1 MTTAKAPSAVVRN
14 SVRAR
19 AVLHGT
25 AALCGLALSG
35 VASAEEAGADTPAQT
50 VNEIIVTAAK
60 REQTL
65 QDVPIAVS
73 VTSDVAIERAHI
85 RDIKDLSTLVP
96 SLRVRTNQTSANTN
110 FFIRGFGN
118 GANNPGIEPSVGVFV
133 DNVYASRAVSRIA
146 DLPDIERI
154 EVLRGP
160 QSTLFGKN
168 ASAGV
173 ISIVT
178 KRPQFEFGVNVEAS
192 YGNRDAVV
200 LKGVVTGP
208 LSDTIA
214 ASLSGSYNRRDGFTS
229 NPVTGDRTD
238 ERNRWF
244 ARGQILFEP
253 NSEFSVRLIGDYGK
267 INEICCSVVNLKA
280 SGATTALRAL
290 GGKVNSVDEKFDG
303 VAYSNFDSPNKIK
316 TYGLSGQIDYQ
327 FDDFKLSSITSWR
340 KNDSFSNF
348 DVDFSSAD
356 IVGGNPAA
364 LDIETFTQEVRFT
377 ANPFDGVTAL
387 LGAFYFNEKIDQS
400 SAFTWGTQARP
411 YFNLMVRGATNNA
424 LNIPLLEQ
432 TFGTLEGNP
441 AKYVNTF
448 FEPGQG
454 LTESYRLRNEAIS
467 IFGQVDWEIVDRLTL
482 TGGINYTRDKKRFAL
497 DAVSNDSF
505 AGVNFNNVAYA
516 PFRRQ
521 VLLGRALQ
529 SGLAPTAAAA
539 FADANQNNPM
549 MNPLNALRVLQ
560 IMPPFLGVPN
570 AVEPGR
576 TNDDNVSWSARLSYD
591 ATDRITLYGGVAK
604 GFKAS
609 SINLSRDSRPLL
621 ADAAA
626 INGAGISVVN
636 QTYGSRLAGPEKAT
650 VYEAGLKADWGVAGA
665 NVAVFKQDIRGFQ
678 SNIFTGTG
686 FFLGNAGKQS
696 VFGIEFEGF
705 AKPVPALTLGLALT
719 YLDPKYDDFPN
730 SAFGDATGM
739 TPADIPPV
747 SATFSADYVHDLAGD
762 NRLIFHVDY
771 HYESTTQQ
779 IEGLPAFIVKDS
791 LSGAVID
798 YKPGIEAARH
808 FKRQIDEVNAS
819 LTLALA
825 NGLELS
831 AWSRN
836 LLNDRYVTQIFDSPA
851 QAGSVSGY
859 INQPRTY
866 GTSARFRW

>member
-1 MTTAKAPSAVVRN
+1 MTIAKVRPAAARKAA
-14 SVRAR
+14 SVRA
-19 AVLHGT
+19 
-25 AALCGLALSG
+25 ALRCTSALLGLALSG
-35 VASAEEAGADTPAQT
+35 AAWAQGADSEDEVTG
-50 VNEIIVTAAK
+50 NEIIVTASK

-65 QDVPIAVS
+65 QDVPVAVS
-73 VTSDVAIERAHI
+73 VTSDVAIERAQI

-118 GANNPGIEPSVGVFV
+118 GANNPGIEPSVGVFI

-146 DLPDIERI
+146 DLPDIERV

-178 KRPQFEFGVNVEAS
+178 KRPQFDFGGNVEAS
-192 YGNRDAVV
+192 YGNRDAIV

-208 LSDTIA
+208 LSETIA
-214 ASLSGSYNRRDGFTS
+214 ASLAGSYNRRDGFS
-229 NPVTGDRTD
+229 FNPVTGDSTD

-244 ARGQILFEP
+244 VRGQLLFEP
-253 NSEFSVRLIGDYGK
+253 TSELSVRLIGDYGK
-267 INEICCSVVNLKA
+267 IDEICCSVVNLRT
-280 SGATTALRAL
+280 SGATNAIRAL
-290 GGKVNSVDEKFDG
+290 GGQVNPVGEKFGG
-303 VAYSNFDSPNKIK
+303 VVYSNFDSPNEIEN
-316 TYGLSGQIDYQ
+316 YGFSGQVDYQ
-327 FDDFKLSSITSWR
+327 AAGFKLSSITSWR
-340 KNDSFSNF
+340 KNSSFSNF

-364 LDIETFTQEVRFT
+364 LGIETFTQELRFT
-377 ANPFDGVTAL
+377 ANPLDGVSAL
-387 LGAFYFNEKIDQS
+387 LGAFYFNEKIDQA
-400 SAFTWGTQARP
+400 SAFSWGTQARP
-411 YFNLMVRGATNNA
+411 YFDLLVRGASANA
-424 LNIPLLEQ
+424 LNLPLLEQ
-432 TFGTLEGNP
+432 TFGALEGNP

-448 FEPGQG
+448 FAPGQG
-454 LTESYRLRNEAIS
+454 LTEAYRLRNEAIS
-467 IFGQVDWEIVDRLTL
+467 IFGQLDWEIVDRLTL
-482 TGGINYTRDKKRFAL
+482 IGGINYTRDKKRFAL
-497 DAVSNDSF
+497 SAVSNDAF
-505 AGVNFNNVAYA
+505 AGINFNNVAYA

-521 VLLGRALQ
+521 ILLGRALQ
-529 SGLAPTAAAA
+529 SGLSPAQAAA

-549 MNPLNALRVLQ
+549 MNPLNSLRALQ

-576 TNDDNVSWSARLSYD
+576 TDDDNVSWTARLSFA
-591 ATDRITLYGGVAK
+591 ATDRITVYGGVAK

-609 SINLSRDSRPLL
+609 SINLSRDSRPPL
-621 ADAAA
+621 ADATA
-626 INGAGISVVN
+626 IGNAGIGVVN

-650 VYEAGLKADWGVAGA
+650 VYEAGVKADWGVAGA
-665 NVAVFKQDIRGFQ
+665 NVAVFKQAIRGFQ

-705 AKPVPALTLGLALT
+705 ARPVPALTLGLAMT
-719 YLDPKYDDFPN
+719 YLDPKYDSFVN

-739 TPADIPPV
+739 MPADIPPV
-747 SATFSADYVHDLAGD
+747 SATFSADYVHGLGNGD
-762 NRLIFHVDY
+762 QLILHADY

-779 IEGLPAFIVKDS
+779 IEGLPAFIVRDS

-798 YKPGIEAARH
+798 YRPGIEAARA
-808 FKRQIDEVNAS
+808 FKRQIDELNAS
-819 LTLALA
+819 LTYAFA
-825 NGLELS
+825 SGLELS
-831 AWSRN
+831 GWARN
-836 LLNDRYVTQIFDSPA
+836 ILNDRYVTQIFDSPA
-851 QAGSVSGY
+851 QTGSVSGY

-866 GTSARFRW
+866 GASARFRW